1 MIDDL
6 GEELEKAVEDLED
19 VLEELDEALDELEH
33 ARVYQQVL
41 EHFQVDPEALNQFAN
56 AEEND
61 ASPMPNSSMNSQP
74 VSDEEPQSQRSSL
87 GERLSSKIARMGD
100 KLDFMLT
107 TQRASQNNPWPK
119 QNVDLAV
126 GEIMSILRQF
136 IDAIPKAISA
146 AVNDELK
153 KCLVLTKLLPEH
165 ADFRSGID
173 DVQLKFQLSPDDEIS
188 YKQAM
193 NEAPSFS
200 QLPSEGANEEPEM
213 ATKQAE
219 PESDPLVKEREDAY
233 EALAEALME
242 QAKENEERARNE
254 PI

>member
-6 GEELEKAVEDLED
+6 GEELEDAVEELDD
-19 VLEELDEALDELEH
+19 VLEELYEAREELQH
-33 ARVYQQVL
+33 ARAYQQAL
-41 EHFQVDPEALNQFAN
+41 EDFQVDPEALNRFAG

-61 ASPMPNSSMNSQP
+61 PSPMPNFSMNSQP
-74 VSDEEPQSQRSSL
+74 GSESL
-87 GERLSSKIARMGD
+87 GERLSSKIARMDD
-100 KLDFMLT
+100 KLDTMLT

-119 QNVDLAV
+119 QHVDMAV

-136 IDAIPKAISA
+136 IDAIPKAISG

-153 KCLVLTKLLPEH
+153 KCLVLTKLMPEH

-173 DVQLKFQLSPDDEIS
+173 DMQLKFQLSPDDEIS

-200 QLPSEGANEEPEM
+200 QLSSEGVNEEPEM

-219 PESDPLVKEREDAY
+219 PEYDPLVKEREDTY

-242 QAKENEERARNE
+242 QAKENEARDRARNE